1 MHEDLLDLSATE
13 LVDAMRSRQISPV
26 ELMEQSLCRLERVE
40 PALNCFS
47 TVMAHEAMES
57 AKNAEKAIM
66 AGDALGPLH
75 GLPVSVKDLVDVSG
89 IKTSFGSRVSGAHAA
104 NLDAPS
110 VERLKAAGACIVG
123 KTTSSEFGCKPVGDS
138 PLTGITRTPWD
149 ISKTPGGS
157 SCGAASS
164 VAAGITPF
172 ALGTDGGGSVRIPAS
187 FTGLFGIKPQFGR
200 VPIFPGSATPTL
212 AHIGSLSRSV
222 RDGALLLEAI
232 SGFDSRDCWSLR
244 EQVPDYVLA
253 CEKPIKGMRIAWSPT
268 LGYATPSDTVMGVA
282 EAAVDIFRQLGCE
295 VTTLERVMEDPYDLW
310 SSEFYI
316 GVATRLRGPLE
327 TDRDLMDPAVVAL
340 LEESLS
346 QSVESYYANV
356 FERHALRDSMRRFF
370 EMYDLLLTPTLPV
383 VAFDVGVDVPPELP
397 DRNVFSWVS
406 YTYPFNLTGQ
416 PAASIPCGFSAD
428 HLPVGLQVVA
438 RCHGEADLFR
448 AAAAYEAACPWA
460 HYRPDLDDM
469 GIDVAPCPAP
479 I

>member
-1 MHEDLLDLSATE
+1 MQEDLLYLSATE
-13 LVDAMRSRQISPV
+13 LREAMRSRRISPV
-26 ELMEQSLCRLERVE
+26 ELMEQSLCQLERVE

-47 TVMAHEAMES
+47 VVMANEAMES

-75 GLPVSVKDLVDVSG
+75 GLPVSIKDLVDVSG
-89 IKTSFGSRVSGAHAA
+89 VKTSFGSRVSGAQVA
-104 NLDAPS
+104 NFDAPS
-110 VERLKAAGACIVG
+110 VERLKTAGACIVG

-138 PLTGITRTPWD
+138 PLTGITRNPWNL
-149 ISKTPGGS
+149 SKTPGGS

-164 VAAGITPF
+164 VAAGVTPF

-222 RDGALLLEAI
+222 RDGALLLEVI

-244 EQVPDYVLA
+244 ERAPDYVAA
-253 CEKPIKGMRIAWSPT
+253 CEMPIKDMRIAWSPT
-268 LGYATPSDTVMGVA
+268 LGYAAPSDTVMQVA

-316 GVATRLRGPLE
+316 GVAMRLRDPLS
-327 TDRDLMDPAVVAL
+327 TKRDLMDPAVVAL
-340 LEESLS
+340 LEESLD
-346 QSVESYYANV
+346 QGIETYYANV
-356 FERHALRDSMRRFF
+356 FKRYALRDKMRCFF
-370 EMYDLLLTPTLPV
+370 EKYDLLLTPTLPV

-416 PAASIPCGFSAD
+416 PAASIPCGLSAD
-428 HLPVGLQVVA
+428 KLPVGLQVVA
-438 RCHGEADLFR
+438 RFHGEADLFR
-448 AAAAYEAACPWA
+448 VAAAYEAARPWT
-460 HYRPDLDDM
+460 HCRTSLDNM
-469 GIDVAPCPAP
+469 AS
-479 I
+479 

>member
-1 MHEDLLDLSATE
+1 MNEDLLYLSAIE
-13 LVDAMRSRQISPV
+13 LREAMRSKRISPV
-26 ELMEQSLCRLERVE
+26 ELMEQSLSRLERVE
-40 PALNCFS
+40 PVLNCFS
-47 TVMAHEAMES
+47 TVMANESMES

-66 AGDALGPLH
+66 AGDVLGPLH
-75 GLPVSVKDLVDVSG
+75 GLPVSIKDLVDVSG
-89 IKTSFGSRVSGAHAA
+89 IKTSFGSRVSGAHVA
-104 NLDAPS
+104 NFDAPS

-138 PLTGITRTPWD
+138 PLTGITRNPWD

-164 VAAGITPF
+164 VAVGVTPF
-172 ALGTDGGGSVRIPAS
+172 ALGTDGGGSIRIPAS

-212 AHIGSLSRSV
+212 AHIGPLSRSV
-222 RDGALLLEAI
+222 RDGALLLEVI

-244 EQVPDYVLA
+244 ERVPDYVVA

-268 LGYATPSDTVMGVA
+268 LGYATPSDAVMQVT

-310 SSEFYI
+310 SSEFYT
-316 GVATRLRGPLE
+316 GVATRLRDPLS
-327 TDRDLMDPAVVAL
+327 TKRDLMDPAVVAL
-340 LEESLS
+340 LEESLN
-346 QSVESYYANV
+346 QSIETYYSNV
-356 FERHALRDSMRRFF
+356 FKRYALRDRMRCFF
-370 EMYDLLLTPTLPV
+370 EKYDLLLTPTLPV
-383 VAFDVGVDVPPELP
+383 VAFDVGVNVPPELP

-416 PAASIPCGFSAD
+416 PAASIPCGFSSD
-428 HLPVGLQVVA
+428 NLPVGLQVVA

-448 AAAAYEAACPWA
+448 VAAAYEAACPWA
-460 HYRPDLDDM
+460 HHRTSLGNNGD
-469 GIDVAPCPAP
+469 
-479 I
+479 